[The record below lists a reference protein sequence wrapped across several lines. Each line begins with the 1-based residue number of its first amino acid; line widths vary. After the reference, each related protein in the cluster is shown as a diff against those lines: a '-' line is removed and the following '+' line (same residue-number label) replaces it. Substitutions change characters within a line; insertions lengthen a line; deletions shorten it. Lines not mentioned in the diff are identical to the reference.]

1 MRGRGR
7 RRGRGGAGVAGG
19 GVHDDA
25 RIFVIAHEGRVGDLA
40 GEVVHDDQ
48 IFIGGVKL
56 GLEICGH
63 GFSSGARVARLA
75 DEQVVGGNRVGQRGQ
90 LGGGHAVIGE
100 VRKVRVR
107 VRVNGRGNILTF
119 RPERRTIKYRVS
131 TETNILILRA
141 AAELKTAGA
150 REIYVF
156 GSAAKGT
163 GDVASDLDLAVSG
176 LPPSVFYRMGARVSD
191 LIGRSVDLIDL
202 DINTPF
208 TRYLRTENEL
218 VRVG

>member
-1 MRGRGR
+1 VEHLLPLRTTAAVESGVAEDLAAALHNR
-7 RRGRGGAGVAGG
+7 GAGASATLSTAVMA
-19 GVHDDA
+19 
-25 RIFVIAHEGRVGDLA
+25 LA
-40 GEVVHDDQ
+40 GTV
-48 IFIGGVKL
+48 
-56 GLEICGH
+56 
-63 GFSSGARVARLA
+63 
-75 DEQVVGGNRVGQRGQ
+75 
-90 LGGGHAVIGE
+90 
-100 VRKVRVR
+100 
-107 VRVNGRGNILTF
+107 GNILTF
-119 RPERRTIKYRVS
+119 SPKRRTIKYSVS
-131 TETNILILRA
+131 TETNILIQRA

-163 GDVASDLDLAVSG
+163 GDAASDLDLAVSG